1 MTDEIVIE
9 VKGEETPPAPES
21 VVVVETT
28 PPNNGTDA
36 AVILTLEMV
45 LAQVAESREIIA
57 TQAATLIA
65 MSSEI
70 DSLRSRVFEVE
81 IREIEAPAVEDA
93 EIVAEVI
100 PPEIADAIEEA
111 KPQARKRKF
120 I

>member
-1 MTDEIVIE
+1 MADEIVIE

-21 VVVVETT
+21 VVVVETI
-28 PPNNGTDA
+28 PPTSGTDA

-45 LAQVAESREIIA
+45 LAQVTESREIIA
-57 TQAATLIA
+57 TQAAALIA
-65 MSSEI
+65 LSSEI
-70 DSLRSRVFEVE
+70 DSLRSRLSDMEL
-81 IREIEAPAVEDA
+81 REIEEPVVEEA
-93 EIVAEVI
+93 EIIAEVI